1 MNTLWFGAVLVL
13 AALLAVIFFV
23 IAPPVV
29 RVARDRRSAP
39 GVERVSAL
47 TKVTERTV
55 SVIESASRGRRGL
68 FDAEEL
74 ALAGISLAPSA
85 FILVTFAAGTVL
97 ALFGVVL
104 GFGTLWSLLLAVV
117 FALLAPL
124 LAKILLVVRA
134 GLRRAKF
141 AEQLDDTLQLM
152 AGNVRAGYGVVQAI
166 DAVARDADEPTSE
179 EFSRIVNQTRIGRDL
194 TDALMDTA
202 ARMRSDDFTWAA
214 QAIAINRETGGNL
227 AEVLQQVG
235 GTIRERSQIRRQV
248 SALSSE
254 GRLSAIVLICLPI
267 AVVFLLLLVQPTY
280 LAPMVQS
287 PIGII
292 AIVVASLL
300 AIGGSLWM
308 LAVVRVKF

>member
-1 MNTLWFGAVLVL
+1 MTVFWIGAVLVF
-13 AALLAVIFFV
+13 AALLAVVFFV

-39 GVERVSAL
+39 GVEHVSAL

-55 SVIESASRGRRGL
+55 SAIESASRGRRGL
-68 FDAEEL
+68 FDPEEL
-74 ALAGISLAPSA
+74 ALAGVSMAPSG
-85 FILVTFAAGTVL
+85 FILVTFAGGTVL
-97 ALFGVVL
+97 ALLGVVL
-104 GFGTLWSLLLAVV
+104 GFGTLWSILLAVAL
-117 FALLAPL
+117 ALLAPL
-124 LAKILLVVRA
+124 IAKIVLVARA
-134 GLRRAKF
+134 GMRRAKF
-141 AEQLDDTLQLM
+141 AEQLDDTLQLI
-152 AGNVRAGYGVVQAI
+152 AGNVRAGYGVVQAL
-166 DAVARDADEPTSE
+166 DAVAQDADEPTSE
-179 EFSRIVNQTRIGRDL
+179 EFLRIVNQTRIGRDL
-194 TDALMDTA
+194 GDALMDTA
-202 ARMRSDDFTWAA
+202 ARMRSDDFAWTA

-267 AVVFLLLLVQPTY
+267 AVTFLLLVVQPDY

-287 PIGII
+287 PLGIF
-292 AIVVASLL
+292 AIVAAVVL
-300 AIGGSLWM
+300 AVGGSLWM

>member
-1 MNTLWFGAVLVL
+1 MTLLWLGIILVL
-13 AALLAVIFFV
+13 AALLALVFFV
-23 IAPPVV
+23 VAPPVA
-29 RVARDRRSAP
+29 RVARERRSAP
-39 GVERVSAL
+39 GVEQVSAL

-55 SVIESASRGRRGL
+55 SVIESASRGRRGM
-68 FDAEEL
+68 FNPEEL
-74 ALAGISLAPSA
+74 ALAGVRLEPPAVV
-85 FILVTFAAGTVL
+85 LVTFAGGTVL
-97 ALFGVVL
+97 ALLGALL
-104 GFGTLWSLLLAVV
+104 GFGTLWSILLAAV

-124 LAKILLVVRA
+124 VAKLVLVART

-141 AEQLDDTLQLM
+141 AEQLDDTLQLL
-152 AGNVRAGYGVVQAI
+152 AGNVRAGYGVVQAL
-166 DAVARDADEPTSE
+166 DSVAQDADEPTSE

-194 TDALMDTA
+194 NDAMLETA

-267 AVVFLLLLVQPTY
+267 AVTLLLLVVQPQY

-292 AIVVASLL
+292 AIVVAALL

>member
-214 QAIAINRETGGNL
+214 QAIAINRETGHARG
-227 AEVLQQVG
+227 AHG
-235 GTIRERSQIRRQV
+235 GRDDDPGLGHQNFTRTTASIQRLPPI
-248 SALSSE
+248 ASSE
-254 GRLSAIVLICLPI
+254 ATTI
-267 AVVFLLLLVQPTY
+267 A
-280 LAPMVQS
+280 MM
-287 PIGII
+287 PIGDCT
-292 AIVVASLL
+292 
-300 AIGGSLWM
+300 IG
-308 LAVVRVKF
+308 AR